1 MNIRIA
7 TLTFLASGLVFATAV
22 QAIELPGP
30 LVSPEWLKQH
40 RTEVNLLDVR
50 DNTDSFVKPPE
61 FSEDKGKKSL
71 DTVGGHIAD
80 ALLLDFA
87 KARTARTID
96 GREIKAML
104 PERSAFEKLMRETG
118 VKAGRPT
125 VIVSEG
131 MSGSDLDMAA
141 RVYWSMKVYGDDH
154 LAILDGGM
162 SAWINAGLPISTDAA
177 KSTTGNW
184 SASAER
190 KQYVA
195 ASEDVAAAAKA
206 NVQLVDARPMPF
218 YVGLEHKPNI
228 AASGHIGEAVNFP
241 PDVRAKTSDGS
252 QHFISAPEYKS
263 IFSHLGLDPAKPSIT
278 YCNTGHLASGAW
290 FVLSEVMKNPAA
302 RVYDG
307 SMTEWA
313 AESRPVVG
321 LP

>member
-7 TLTFLASGLVFATAV
+7 TLTLLASAVVFASAA

-30 LVSPEWLKQH
+30 LVSPEWLQQH

-50 DNTDSFVKPPE
+50 DDTDTFVKAPE
-61 FSEDKGKKSL
+61 YTEEKGKKSL
-71 DTVGGHIAD
+71 ETVGGHIAD
-80 ALLLDFA
+80 ALLLDFS
-87 KARTARTID
+87 KARTTRTID
-96 GREIKAML
+96 GREVKGML

-118 VKAGRPT
+118 IKAGRPT
-125 VIVSEG
+125 VIISEG

-162 SAWINAGLPISTDAA
+162 SAWINAGFPISTDAA
-177 KSTTGNW
+177 KATAGNW

-206 NVQLVDARPMPF
+206 KVQLVDARPMPF
-218 YVGLEHKPNI
+218 YVGLEHKANI
-228 AASGHIGEAVNFP
+228 SAAGHIGEAVNFP
-241 PDVRAKTSDGS
+241 PDVRAKKSDGS
-252 QHFISAPEYKS
+252 QHFVGAPEYKS
-263 IFSHLGLDPAKPSIT
+263 IFSHLDLDPAKPSIT

-290 FVLSEVMKNPAA
+290 FVLSEVMKNPST
-302 RVYDG
+302 RLYDG